1 MDGLERGDRVRIT
14 DGAFAGERAV
24 VVEDAGLVG
33 DGITV
38 ALADSGRQISTS
50 TGHVEPADG
59 WRSEVHAG
67 ESVIVAEGDFKGEQ
81 GVVVGDAGLIGQR
94 ILVRLDSGREIETK
108 ESHVSPFRP
117 G

>member
-1 MDGLERGDRVRIT
+1 MGELERGDRVRIT
-14 DGAFAGERAV
+14 EGAFAGRRGV

-33 DGITV
+33 DDITV
-38 ALADSGRQISTS
+38 ALADSGRQVSTS
-50 TGHVEPADG
+50 TAHVEPTEG
-59 WRSEVHAG
+59 WRSQVQAG

-94 ILVRLDSGREIETK
+94 ILVRLDSGREIDTK
-108 ESHVSPFRP
+108 ESHVSPCRP